1 MVQKKINIFDVVGG
15 KAAVSTEDGER
26 LFETISTFLEKE
38 FEVVLDFAN
47 IETLITPFL
56 NAAIG
61 QLYSK
66 YDSPF
71 LRDHLSVINLA
82 PEDRDR
88 MVKTIERAKEYFED
102 KDNLEK
108 DIGEAFDDE

>member
-1 MVQKKINIFDVVGG
+1 MEQKTISIFDIVGG

-26 LFETISTFLEKE
+26 VFETLSAFLDKDYK
-38 FEVVLDFAN
+38 VVIDFAN
-47 IETLITPFL
+47 IETLITTFL

-66 YDSPF
+66 YDGPF
-71 LRDHLSVINLA
+71 LRERLKVSNLA

-88 MVKTIERAKEYFED
+88 MIKTIERAKEYFVNKE
-102 KDNLEK
+102 NLEK
-108 DIGEAFDDE
+108 DIQEALDDE